1 MRVPLLDLKAQ
12 YATIRQEVREA
23 VDRVLESQQFILG
36 AEVTALEE
44 AVAHYVGARHGVGMS
59 SGTDALLAALMALD
73 VGPGD
78 RVIGPAYS
86 FFATAGV
93 AVRLGALPV
102 FVDIDPVTYNMSP
115 DALEKVWAAL
125 DRAGQQRV
133 KAVVPVHLFGQC
145 ADMESILEFSRS
157 VGIPVVEDAAQAIGT
172 VCRNGR
178 AAGSMGA
185 MGSLS
190 FYPTK
195 NLGGVGDGGMVV
207 TSDEA
212 LAHRLRL
219 LRNHGAEQRYFHKI
233 VGGNFR
239 LDGIQGAVLLVK
251 LKYLD
256 GWHRARQEHAG
267 HYRRLLS
274 QTGLIER
281 GDVGLPENPHAS
293 AGARTHIYNQFVI
306 RARSREGLRE
316 FLTAQGV
323 GTEIYYPVPFHLQ
336 ECFRDLGHAP
346 GDFPESERAARETLA
361 LPIYPE
367 LSHEQQ
373 EYVVERLA
381 AFYRGGLRTRTR
393 LDRER

>member
-36 AEVTALEE
+36 AEVTALED

-73 VGPGD
+73 VAPGD

-93 AVRLGALPV
+93 AVRLGAVPV

-115 DALEKVWAAL
+115 DGLEKVWAGL

-133 KAVVPVHLFGQC
+133 TAVVPVHLFGQC
-145 ADMESILEFSRS
+145 ADMGRILEFSRS

-172 VCRNGR
+172 VYRDGR
-178 AAGSMGA
+178 SAGSMGV
-185 MGSLS
+185 MGCLS

-207 TSDEA
+207 TDDEV
-212 LAHRLRL
+212 LAQRLRL
-219 LRNHGAEQRYFHKI
+219 LRNHGAEQRYFHKV
-233 VGGNFR
+233 VGANFR
-239 LDGIQGAVLLVK
+239 LDAIQAAVLLVK

-256 GWHRARQEHAG
+256 GWHKARQEHAE
-267 HYRRLLS
+267 HYRKLLNH
-274 QTGLIER
+274 TGLVQR
-281 GDVGLPENPHAS
+281 GDIGLPESPDGG
-293 AGARTHIYNQFVI
+293 GARTHIYNQFVI
-306 RARSREGLRE
+306 RARRRDALRE
-316 FLTAQGV
+316 FLTSQGV

-336 ECFRDLGHAP
+336 DCFRDLGYRP

-367 LSHEQQ
+367 LTHAQQ
-373 EYVVERLA
+373 EYVVEQLG
-381 AFYRGGLRTRTR
+381 AFYRQGR
-393 LDRER
+393 